1 LTGSQKVEGSNPSSS
16 TKQTVT
22 TKHDPQQL
30 STSSNS
36 YTKLAIPLERLIE
49 GFLLSC
55 KVENKS
61 PATISFYKNILDKF
75 QWFLQKYGV
84 DTIDATAIRQFLVYL
99 KDTTNRWDSKNTR
112 ANRPVSPITVRSYYS
127 GLSALFTWSMEEE
140 LIETN
145 PMANVKKPQ
154 LPHKTV
160 KGLEPDIIH
169 KLLNS
174 IDGKSLQAL
183 RNKAILYMF
192 LDTGLRLSEL
202 TNLTISDISMDKGI
216 IQTVGKGNKERYVR
230 IGIKTQKALWNYLAH
245 RPVNV
250 DHVWLGKG
258 NAPFTVDGIAQ
269 MIRNLG
275 KSHGIR
281 LSPHKLRHSFAI
293 SFLRNGAN
301 PFELQIA
308 LGHTTLEM
316 TRRYTQAL
324 GFEDVFKRHV
334 MASPVDRLI
343 R

>member
-1 LTGSQKVEGSNPSSS
+1 LTGSQKVGGSNPPSS
-16 TKQTVT
+16 TKTAT
-22 TKHDPQQL
+22 THKAHPEYLSISRNSNTQL
-30 STSSNS
+30 PIT
-36 YTKLAIPLERLIE
+36 LDRLIE

-61 PATISFYKNILDKF
+61 PATISYYKNMLDKF
-75 QWFLQKYGV
+75 QWFLNKFGIE
-84 DTIDATAIRQFLVYL
+84 TIDASTIRNFLGYV
-99 KDTTNRWDSKNTR
+99 KDTENRWDSSNAR
-112 ANRPVSPITVRSYYS
+112 ANRLVSLTTVKSYYV
-127 GLSALFTWSMEEE
+127 GLSALFNWAMREE

-145 PMANVKKPQ
+145 PVTTVRKPK

-160 KGLEPDIIH
+160 KGLEAEVLH
-169 KLLNS
+169 RLLGS
-174 IDGKSLQAL
+174 INGKGLSDL
-183 RNKAILYMF
+183 RNKAMFLIF

-202 TNLTISDISMDKGI
+202 ANLTMSDIDIKRGI
-216 IQTVGKGNKERYVR
+216 IKTVGKGNKERFVR

-245 RPVNV
+245 RPVNT
-250 DHVWLGKG
+250 DYVWLGKG
-258 NAPFTVDGIAQ
+258 NNKMATDSIAQ

-275 KSHGIR
+275 KKNGMR

-324 GFEDVFKRHV
+324 GFDDVFKRHV
-334 MASPVDRLI
+334 VASPVDRL
-343 R
+343 

>member
-1 LTGSQKVEGSNPSSS
+1 MTGSQKVEGSNPSSS
-16 TKQTVT
+16 TT
-22 TKHDPQQL
+22 TASD
-30 STSSNS
+30 SSNYLLTGDNS
-36 YTKLAIPLERLIE
+36 YTQLAIPLQRLIE

-61 PATISFYKNILDKF
+61 PAIISFYKNILDKF
-75 QWFLQKYGV
+75 QWFLGKFSI
-84 DTIDATAIRQFLVYL
+84 DTIDATTIRQFLVYL
-99 KDTTNRWDSKNTR
+99 KDTPNRWDSKNTR
-112 ANRPVSPITVRSYYS
+112 ANRPVSAITVRSYYS

-169 KLLNS
+169 ELLNS
-174 IDGKSLQAL
+174 ITDKSLQSL

-202 TNLTISDISMDKGI
+202 TNLTISDISMDKSI
-216 IQTVGKGNKERYVR
+216 IKTVGKGNKERYVR
-230 IGIKTQKALWNYLAH
+230 IGVKTQKALWNYLAH
-245 RPVNV
+245 RPVDV
-250 DHVWLGKG
+250 EHVWLGR
-258 NAPFTVDGIAQ
+258 NNEPFTIDGVAQ

-316 TRRYTQAL
+316 TRRSTQAL

-334 MASPVDRLI
+334 LASPVDRLI
-343 R
+343 H